1 MAGSSATP
9 IKAGKAYAEISL
21 KDRMSAGLDTAKKK
35 FESFSKG
42 MATAAGYLTAAGS
55 LVLGGLGA
63 GIAAAMSIGSELTD
77 VSDRTGVATDMLSA
91 LAAVAADTGA
101 TLSDVEAGLRG
112 LSKFTFAVS
121 KGGKQAA
128 QVLDMLGISAND
140 FLRADAIGRLGMI
153 ADGLARIQDP
163 ALRSA
168 LAMATL
174 GKGGAMLIPMLSA
187 GSKGLEDMI
196 ANAQRLGIVL
206 DKDAIAKADE
216 MERQFALLKQQGTA
230 ALFAIGAAVAEPMTQ
245 FIQAVQ
251 EGMAT
256 VIEFLKANKTA
267 VRVVGVVGLTL
278 VAVGSLVLAFAGTAQ
293 LAAFVIGGFTSAMT
307 VASAAVAAF
316 GTVVAVV
323 KAILAP
329 ELLIIYG
336 IVGLVTLALVAGV
349 WAWTAWTESGQ
360 AAASRVGQ
368 TFQWLGALVSQT
380 MGGIFD
386 AIMAGDWALAFEIG
400 VQAMNVVWL
409 RSMAGFTA
417 MWASFTG
424 FFSDAWTNVVGYV
437 KSAFVGLLPMAVGVL
452 TSIQAFVVD
461 WANSIAEALGLS
473 IRFDGLDGL
482 NQLKA
487 NVEVYA
493 NDRKQQIAS
502 ETQQQLAANQKVRDD
517 RVAQARYAVRAAQ
530 DDLTDMTGKARR
542 SREDMAAKL
551 RPKVTP
557 PKGDAF
563 SSAAIDAQPGGVMGT
578 FSASVAGLLGRSTP
592 DINDASKKTAENT
605 GEMKDLLEELLGKAS
620 DGLVFE

>member
-251 EGMAT
+251 EGLAT
-256 VIEFLKANKTA
+256 VIQFLKANKTA
-267 VRVVGVVGLTL
+267 VQVVGVVGLSL
-278 VAVGSLVLAFAGTAQ
+278 VAVGSLMLAFAGTAQ
-293 LAAFVIGGFTSAMT
+293 LAAFVMGGFTSAMA

-316 GTVVAVV
+316 GTVVAIV

-329 ELLIIYG
+329 ELLVIYG

-349 WAWTAWTESGQ
+349 WAWMAWTESGQ

-368 TFQWLGALVSQT
+368 AFQWLGAIVGQT
-380 MGGIFD
+380 MSGIFD
-386 AIMAGDWALAFEIG
+386 AIMAGDWSLAFEIG
-400 VQAMNVVWL
+400 VQAMNVVWM
-409 RSMAGFTA
+409 RSMAGLTVL
-417 MWASFTG
+417 WESFVG
-424 FFSDAWTNVVGYV
+424 FFADAWVGVVSTFKLTVSSMLPNVVNV
-437 KSAFVGLLPMAVGVL
+437 LVGIHDYIV
-452 TSIQAFVVD
+452 S
-461 WANSIAEALGLS
+461 WANSIASLLGFE
-473 IRFDGLDGL
+473 IRFDGIDL
-482 NQLKA
+482 LKDYQA
-487 NVEVYA
+487 QVNIDA
-493 NDRKQQIAS
+493 KTRRDAIDN
-502 ETQQQLAANQKVRDD
+502 ETKAQLAANQKVRDD
-517 RVAQARYAVRAAQ
+517 RIAQARFAVRAAQ
-530 DDLTDMTGKARR
+530 DDLTDMTGKAKR

-551 RPKVTP
+551 RPKVTA

-563 SSAAIDAQPGGVMGT
+563 SGAAIEAQPGGVMGT